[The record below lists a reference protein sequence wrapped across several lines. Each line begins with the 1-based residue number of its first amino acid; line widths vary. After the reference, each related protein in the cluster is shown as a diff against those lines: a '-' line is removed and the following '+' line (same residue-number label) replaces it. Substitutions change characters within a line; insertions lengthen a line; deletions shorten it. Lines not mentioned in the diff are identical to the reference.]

1 MAADMF
7 RIYEQYSKDIKFSEL
22 QNPEESWEL
31 LDVIGEGT
39 YGEVYSAKNKD
50 TGTRWPNMWS
60 AWLGSQISW
69 TSQIIHNFSNTKSN
83 FMR

>member
-1 MAADMF
+1 MAAEMF
-7 RIYEQYSKDIKFSEL
+7 RMYEQYSKNIKFSEL

-50 TGTRWPNMWS
+50 TGKLLLIALWELCQL
-60 AWLGSQISW
+60 A
-69 TSQIIHNFSNTKSN
+69 
-83 FMR
+83 FMTCHGKWCRP

>member
-7 RIYEQYSKDIKFSEL
+7 RIYEQYSKDIKFSQL

-50 TGTRWPNMWS
+50 TGNRP
-60 AWLGSQISW
+60 
-69 TSQIIHNFSNTKSN
+69 
-83 FMR
+83 

>member
-50 TGTRWPNMWS
+50 TGILNRPTPGRRQSKMPKLSRNVD
-60 AWLGSQISW
+60 Q
-69 TSQIIHNFSNTKSN
+69 KSLETE
-83 FMR
+83 F